1 MLQLASILET
11 LMVVC
16 FGVSWPINL
25 TKALKSRSTKGISII
40 FYYLVLFG
48 YLLGIAGKVFQIAA
62 YAPAPWYETVKW
74 YVLFFYVLNTV
85 MVLACI
91 IVYFRNKRLEKNA

>member
-62 YAPAPWYETVKW
+62 YAPAP
-74 YVLFFYVLNTV
+74 
-85 MVLACI
+85 
-91 IVYFRNKRLEKNA
+91 